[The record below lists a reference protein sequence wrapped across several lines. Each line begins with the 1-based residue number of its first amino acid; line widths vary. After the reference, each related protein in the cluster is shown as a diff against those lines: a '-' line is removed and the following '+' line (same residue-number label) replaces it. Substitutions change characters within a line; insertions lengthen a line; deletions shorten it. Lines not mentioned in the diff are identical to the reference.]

1 MMNQPTEQ
9 PDGKAAAALL
19 AAGIGC
25 FILGLATS
33 LSEGIHA
40 VENALNFYNPVGAL
54 SGKTSIAI
62 LAWLVSWAIL
72 ASMWKNRPI
81 DVGKVLKATYILIAL
96 GLVGTCPLFFNLL

>member
-1 MMNQPTEQ
+1 MNKPTEQ
-9 PDGKAAAALL
+9 PNGKAAAALL
-19 AAGIGC
+19 AAGIGS
-25 FILGLATS
+25 FFLGLMTS

-72 ASMWKNRPI
+72 AGMWKDRPVDI
-81 DVGKVLKATYILIAL
+81 GKVFKVTYILIAL
-96 GLVGTCPLFFNLL
+96 GLVATFPLFFGLL